1 MFNPEKLI
9 SPNEELVIVGRA
21 HSGRTIAAAIVLGNF
36 IKSKKEVADKSLI
49 LLLVEYAGDVGFW
62 TFLAKELGLIEKISP
77 SLATD
82 SKKLCLD
89 YLGDKGYDVLIY
101 ETVEKMKQAEPIFI
115 KLVTYQERIILI
127 DNGDSGFNLDKNRT
141 KIIRTDLFDIRR
153 EDWSALLKRHPKSE
167 TIVQTHTAHIPG
179 KKSSLVFNFL
189 RTAGEFSSLTLTYEI

>member
-9 SPNEELVIVGRA
+9 APNEELVIVGRH

-49 LLLVEYAGDVGFW
+49 LLLVEYAEEAGFW
-62 TFLAKELGLIEKISP
+62 LFLGKELSLIERIEP
-77 SLATD
+77 SLVPGC
-82 SKKLCLD
+82 KKLCLD
-89 YLGDKGYDVLIY
+89 YLTDKGYEVLIY

-127 DNGDSGFNLDKNRT
+127 DNGDLGFNLDKDRT

-153 EDWSALLKRHPKSE
+153 EDWTALLKRHPKSE
-167 TIVQTHTAHIPG
+167 TIVQTHTTHIPG